1 MSEFEFLSRV
11 TIGQYVPG
19 VSPLHRMDP
28 RARLLAALLLLGAV
42 TFAPRPSGLALAL
55 AVVLIAIAL
64 SGLPWGFLLRGLI
77 PPLPFLLFLAVL
89 RIFFNTLENQ
99 APLIFGWGVIQIY
112 ASDLVAAGV
121 LLLRF
126 AVLILA
132 ISLYSLVTSTS
143 EMIYGVDALLKPL
156 RWLRIPTQDLT
167 MMAQVTLRFIPFMAL
182 TAERIV
188 KAQASRGVDWSNR
201 SGNLLQRARR
211 ILPLLVPLFVSSL
224 GKAER
229 MALAMDAR
237 GYGSTRRRTMMMAT
251 RLTAWDAAA
260 TAAFAALAVG
270 IVLL

>member
-28 RARLLAALLLLGAV
+28 RARLLAALLLLGAA
-42 TFAPRPSGLALAL
+42 TFAPHLGGLGLALAAVL
-55 AVVLIAIAL
+55 AVIAI
-64 SGLPWGFLLRGLI
+64 SGLPWGFLLRGLL
-77 PPLPFLLFLAVL
+77 PPLPFLALLALL
-89 RIFFNTLENQ
+89 RVFFNTLPNTG
-99 APLIFGWGVIQIY
+99 LLMIHWGVVQVY
-112 ASDLVAAGV
+112 GSDLIAAAV

-126 AVLILA
+126 AVLILG
-132 ISLYSLVTSTS
+132 ISVFSLATSTS

-167 MMAQVTLRFIPFMAL
+167 MMAQITLRFIPFMAL
-182 TAERIV
+182 ATERIV

-211 ILPLLVPLFVSSL
+211 VLPLLVPLFVSSL
-224 GKAER
+224 NKAER

-237 GYGSTRRRTMMMAT
+237 GYGSSRKRTMMMAA
-251 RLTAWDAAA
+251 RLTGWDVAAVSACAGLAAA
-260 TAAFAALAVG
+260 IIL
-270 IVLL
+270 I